1 LKFLI
6 LGSFCPLTIIQNNI
20 YQFMSLD
27 LECRRYGEYQV
38 FVEIKKYPIFGKLQI
53 LKVLTNF

>member
-1 LKFLI
+1 
-6 LGSFCPLTIIQNNI
+6 
-20 YQFMSLD
+20 MSLD

-53 LKVLTNF
+53 LKVLKIFEFFDF